1 MVFYFLIKVS
11 FILRLSSEGGFR
23 ESSSYVF
30 MVKSRA
36 LPLNNMSMINT
47 RFAILTH
54 LYQGH
59 GITKNRMC
67 YYNTLNDYAA

>member
-1 MVFYFLIKVS
+1 MSLD
-11 FILRLSSEGGFR
+11 EGGFR

-30 MVKSRA
+30 MVKLRA
-36 LPLNNMSMINT
+36 LPLNNMSIINT